1 MTGVPP
7 GSGPGPAAGPART
20 PPETDGEHSRE
31 WLATL
36 LNALEAARLDGPR
49 NTATQ
54 DDGVAVAVAFDALL
68 RHSRLSWPEVLPG
81 HPMLA
86 KICGHLGSA
95 YPAEQEAA
103 YLHAIRELGRKRLT
117 WPAAVRLPQAWP
129 ASLPFSQPPPFRP
142 SVPKSTTPMVPP
154 VQAAGARSAPQP
166 PDGDWVTT
174 ISGLLQRRAW
184 RSPLERD
191 LLSDLERQALLGRDI
206 GATHAMIVRDIWW
219 YAELAAGAGDPEG

>member
-7 GSGPGPAAGPART
+7 GSRPGPVAGPAR
-20 PPETDGEHSRE
+20 PPTETDGEHGRE

-36 LNALEAARLDGPR
+36 LNALEAARLDGLR
-49 NTATQ
+49 GTATQ
-54 DDGVAVAVAFDALL
+54 EDGVGIAVAFDGLL
-68 RHSRLSWPEVLPG
+68 RHSRLSWSEVLPR

-103 YLHAIRELGRKRLT
+103 YLHAIRELGRKQLT
-117 WPAAVRLPQAWP
+117 WLAAVRLPQAWP
-129 ASLPFSQPPPFRP
+129 APPPFSP
-142 SVPKSTTPMVPP
+142 SAPKNTTPVAPP
-154 VQAAGARSAPQP
+154 VQAAGARLAPHP

-174 ISGLLQRRAW
+174 LRGLLQRHAW
-184 RSPLERD
+184 RSPRERD

-206 GATHAMIVRDIWW
+206 GATHAMIVREIWW
-219 YAELAAGAGDPEG
+219 YAELAEGAGDPDG